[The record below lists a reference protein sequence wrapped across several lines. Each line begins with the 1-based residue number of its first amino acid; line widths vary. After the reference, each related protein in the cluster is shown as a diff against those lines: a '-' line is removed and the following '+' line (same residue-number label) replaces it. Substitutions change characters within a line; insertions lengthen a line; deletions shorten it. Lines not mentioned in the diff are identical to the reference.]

1 MEENTN
7 NNGAIKEQ
15 FQEDKKNV
23 DNFLNGKSPTFN
35 FASLKRLALS
45 ELAYK
50 GAFKYNRICGFTR
63 SQILRIVQNPEQ
75 YGSSI
80 IRLSQYMYLKSG
92 YYKRLIDYFVNMAVV
107 NWTVDTEIKQ
117 EKMFCTTKTDKA
129 KKQYQ
134 KDFKKNYIKFT
145 AQANKFKLDNRITDI
160 MKKLFLEDACFG
172 FVTENDTD
180 ISIFFIDPRYC
191 EIKKLSNGSIYQYAI
206 NRSLLSNSYLKTLPL
221 ELQELLEQSK
231 EFSLN
236 NMVMVP
242 YENSLCLKYNND
254 FTYLYSPFF
263 PLIASILDIDDIK
276 DLVKAKS
283 EADAYKLVYFKIPV
297 DDEGHIT
304 MGDELIYPFVEM
316 AKSILPD
323 RFGVV
328 PSPMDLQLIE
338 SKSTISDDKNK
349 VEQAVENYYGEAGVS
364 KALISSASSG
374 SELKL
379 SMKVDSSDIYR
390 IYRQLESWMDL
401 QMKLRN
407 YIYDDYQFVYRILPV
422 TIFDVDDYIE
432 KKLKLAQASLPVKGE
447 LLAATGVNTAKMLG
461 NSFTEQMFKEDIYD
475 KWEVLKTSYTTA
487 NDGSEGGRP
496 MNDDTDLA
504 PSTDTQ
510 RGNDSNNM
518 DNRI

>member
-1 MEENTN
+1 M
-7 NNGAIKEQ
+7 
-15 FQEDKKNV
+15 
-23 DNFLNGKSPTFN
+23 
-35 FASLKRLALS
+35 ALT

-75 YGSSI
+75 YGNSI

-117 EKMFCTTKTDKA
+117 EKMFCTTKEKDK
-129 KKQYQ
+129 YQ
-134 KDFKKNYIKFT
+134 KAFKKNYIKFT
-145 AQANKFKLDNRITDI
+145 AQVNKFKLDNRITDI

-180 ISIFFIDPRYC
+180 ISIFFIDSKYC
-191 EIKKLSNGSIYQYAI
+191 EIKKLVNGSVYQYAI
-206 NRSLLSNSYLKTLPL
+206 NRSLFDNTYFSTLPP
-221 ELQELLEQSK
+221 ELQELLNQSK
-231 EFSLN
+231 EVSLN

-242 YENSLCLKYNND
+242 YKNSLCLKYNND

-263 PLIASILDIDDIK
+263 PLIASILDIDDMK
-276 DLVKAKS
+276 DLAKAKS

-297 DDEGHIT
+297 NDDGQIT

-316 AKSILPD
+316 AKQILPD

-390 IYRQLESWMDL
+390 IYRQIEAWMDL
-401 QMKLRN
+401 QMKLRGH
-407 YIYDDYQFVYRILPV
+407 IYDDYQFVYRILPT
-422 TIFDVDDYIE
+422 TIFDVDDYID

-461 NSFTEQMFKEDIYD
+461 NSFTEQMFKEEIFD
-475 KWEVLKTSYTTA
+475 KWEVLKTSYTSTG
-487 NDGSEGGRP
+487 DESEGGRP
-496 MNDDTDLA
+496 VKSETDIA
-504 PSTDTQ
+504 ASTDTQ
-510 RGNDSNNM
+510 RQNDSNKT